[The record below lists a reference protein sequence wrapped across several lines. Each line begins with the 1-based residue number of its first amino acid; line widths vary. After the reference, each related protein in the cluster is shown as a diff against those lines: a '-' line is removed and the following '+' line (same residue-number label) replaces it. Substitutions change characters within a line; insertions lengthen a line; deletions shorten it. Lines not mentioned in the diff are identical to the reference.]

1 MKSKRNLR
9 PQVTPKLKQRF
20 SLWYAVA
27 GGVAVAVL
35 VGIGLFLY
43 FNVGTTTNA
52 VADTRRA
59 MQTGDPTGP
68 GGVGGTAGDSNLQ
81 LWLNGDSLKITNDSI
96 TNWYDQSGYQ
106 HHFLQNNKARRP
118 ILRRNVSSL
127 NNQPFLAFDSKGQY
141 LVDED
146 GEDYVNGRTQY
157 SIFIISKS
165 DVKGTD
171 QGIFDTEEPDGKDD
185 VVGLRYDKDGIDG
198 KETNVLKGNTGLGDE
213 INHRFETGSQTQSTD
228 PQLITLSWASGE
240 VPSLRF
246 NGAANTLSSGNTSTG
261 TTSASSKF
269 IIGKGSKDD
278 NNTKGWDGQI
288 AEFIYFD
295 RKLNQAQ
302 QIIVENYL
310 SAKYSLPLA
319 ANDLYTMDNNASGNY
334 DHDVAGIGRINTN
347 NVHEDAQG
355 SSIVRIKNSLNLED
369 NEFLFWGHDD
379 QSLSFLEP
387 TDVPNSV
394 ENRMERVWAVSEQ
407 GEVGAVDV
415 VFDLSALE
423 PLNADDLRL
432 LVDID
437 SDGSFAEETE
447 AGGGVIGQAQSLGN
461 GRYQFS
467 GVTVLEDQRRFTL
480 GNTDPGI
487 TTLPV
492 ELLYFRAKVTDMET
506 VRLEWKTASEI
517 NNDYFTVERSQD
529 GTDWQA
535 VTKIKGARNATEEQ
549 WYTGFDKRPYSG
561 TSYFRLK
568 QTDFDGK
575 FTYSEVV
582 AATVKASKLLSL
594 DVQPLTVRTV
604 APNPFDQ
611 SFYVDFELNRA
622 GTVQIQLIGLTGR
635 MVSTA
640 TVEGRRGE
648 NRYEFDDQQSLEPGT
663 YLLRMV
669 FGSESGTVRIIKR

>member
-20 SLWYAVA
+20 SLWYVAA
-27 GGVAVAVL
+27 GGIAVAVFI
-35 VGIGLFLY
+35 GIGLFLY
-43 FNVGTTTNA
+43 FNVGTSTNA
-52 VADTRRA
+52 VADTRSA
-59 MQTGDPTGP
+59 MQTGNPTGP

-81 LWLNGDSLKITNDSI
+81 LWLNGDSLEVTNDSV
-96 TNWYDQSGYQ
+96 TNWYDRSGYQ
-106 HHFLQNNKARRP
+106 HHFLQNNKIRRP
-118 ILRRNVSSL
+118 VLQRNVSSL
-127 NNQPFLAFDSKGQY
+127 NNQPHLTLDGKGQY

-146 GEDYVNGRTQY
+146 GEDYVNSRTQY
-157 SIFIISKS
+157 NIFIVSKANNT
-165 DVKGTD
+165 GTD
-171 QGIFDTEEPDGKDD
+171 QGIFDTEEPDDKDD
-185 VVGLRYDKDGIDG
+185 VVSLRYDKDGIDG
-198 KETNVLKGNTGLGDE
+198 GQTNVLKGNTGLGDE
-213 INHRFETGSQTQSTD
+213 INHRFETGSQTQSTS
-228 PQLITLSWASGE
+228 PQLITFSWASGE

-246 NGAANTLSSGNTSTG
+246 NGATNTLSSGNASTG
-261 TTSASSKF
+261 TTKSSTKF
-269 IIGKGSKDD
+269 IIGKGSKD
-278 NNTKGWDGQI
+278 NATNGWNGQI

-310 SAKYSLPLA
+310 SAKYNLPLA
-319 ANDLYTMDNNASGNY
+319 ANDLYTMDNSASGNY
-334 DHDVAGIGRINTN
+334 DYDVAGIGRLDAN
-347 NVHEDAQG
+347 NLHEDAQG
-355 SSIVRIKNSLNLED
+355 GSIVRIKNPLNLED
-369 NEFLFWGHDD
+369 NEFLFWGHDN

-387 TDVPNSV
+387 TDVPSSV
-394 ENRMERVWAVSEQ
+394 ENRMERVWGVSEQ
-407 GEVGAVDV
+407 GEVGAVNV

-432 LVDID
+432 LVDVNKN
-437 SDGSFAEETE
+437 GSFADETQ
-447 AGGGVIGQAQSLGN
+447 ASDGVIKGATSLGN

-467 GVTVLEDQRRFTL
+467 GVTALEDQRTFTL
-480 GNTDPGI
+480 GSTDPGI

-529 GTDWQA
+529 GTAWQA
-535 VTKIKGARNATEEQ
+535 VTKIKGAGNATEEQ
-549 WYTGFDKRPYSG
+549 WYTGFDERPHPG

-582 AATVKASKLLSL
+582 AATVEASKLPPI
-594 DVQPLTVRTV
+594 DVQPLTLRTV

-611 SFYVDFELNRA
+611 SFYVDFELNQA
-622 GTVQIQLIGLTGR
+622 GKVQIQLIGLTGR
-635 MVSTA
+635 VVSST
-640 TVEGRRGE
+640 TVEGRQGE
-648 NRYEFDDQQSLEPGT
+648 NRYEFNDQQGLEPGT

-669 FGSESGTVRIIKR
+669 FGSESGTVRIVKR

>member
-1 MKSKRNLR
+1 MKSKINLR
-9 PQVTPKLKQRF
+9 PQITPKLKQRF

-35 VGIGLFLY
+35 IGIGLFFYL
-43 FNVGTTTNA
+43 NVGTTTDA
-52 VADTRRA
+52 VADTRSA

-81 LWLNGDSLKITNDSI
+81 LWLSGDSLKITNDSV
-96 TNWYDQSGYQ
+96 TNWYDRSGYQ
-106 HHFLQNNKARRP
+106 HHFLQNNSTLRP
-118 ILRRNVSSL
+118 TLQDRASSL
-127 NNQPFLAFDSKGQY
+127 NNQPTLVFDNKGQY

-146 GEDYVNGRTQY
+146 GEDYVNSKTQY
-157 SIFIISKS
+157 NIFIVSKANS
-165 DVKGTD
+165 TGTD
-171 QGIFDTEEPDGKDD
+171 QGIFDTEEPDDKDD
-185 VVGLRYDKDGIDG
+185 VVSLRYDKDGIDG
-198 KETNVLKGNTGLGDE
+198 KGINVLKGNTGLGDE
-213 INHRFETGSQTQSTD
+213 INHRFETGSQTQNTD
-228 PQLITLSWASGE
+228 PQLIAFSWTSGG

-261 TTSASSKF
+261 TTKSSTKF
-269 IIGKGSKDD
+269 IIGKGSKYADA
-278 NNTKGWDGQI
+278 KGWNGQI

-295 RKLNQAQ
+295 RKLNRAQ

-310 SAKYSLPLA
+310 SAKYNLPLA
-319 ANDLYTMDNNASGNY
+319 ANDLYTMDNSANGNY
-334 DHDVAGIGRINTN
+334 DYDVAGIGRIDAN
-347 NVHEDAQG
+347 NLHEDAQG
-355 SSIVRIKNSLNLED
+355 GSIARVKNALNLED
-369 NEFLFWGHDD
+369 NEFLFWGHDN
-379 QSLSFLEP
+379 QSLSFVEP
-387 TDVPNSV
+387 TDVPGSV

-407 GEVGAVDV
+407 GEVGAVDM

-467 GVTVLEDQRRFTL
+467 GVTVLEDQRTFTL
-480 GNTDPGI
+480 GSADPGI
-487 TTLPV
+487 TTLPI

-529 GTDWQA
+529 GTAWEA
-535 VTKIKGARNATEEQ
+535 VTKVKGAGNTTEEQ
-549 WYTGFDKRPYSG
+549 WYTGFDERPYPG

-568 QTDFDGK
+568 QTDYDGK

-582 AATVKASKLLSL
+582 AATVEASKLPLI

-611 SFYVDFELNRA
+611 SFYVDFDLNQA

-635 MVSTA
+635 VVSSA
-640 TVEGRRGE
+640 TVKGRQGE
-648 NRYEFDDQQSLEPGT
+648 NRYEFDDQQGLEPGT
-663 YLLRMV
+663 YLLRMI
-669 FGSESGTVRIIKR
+669 FGNESGTVRVIKR